1 MIEFFLMK
9 KLMNEKDRNVKGYY
23 SNLKMKS
30 ITDDD
35 QKHAKLIWKE
45 FGSQNLGQYHEL
57 YVESDTMLLADF
69 QKQVLGKL

>member
-1 MIEFFLMK
+1 MK

-35 QKHAKLIWKE
+35 QKHAKLTWKE
-45 FGSQNLGQYHEL
+45 FGSQNLGQLHEL